1 MGLRGIRVDVQTV
14 AQQVEGSIG
23 VSSLPLNDGIEEEL
37 VVFPLVF
44 CG

>member
-1 MGLRGIRVDVQTV
+1 MGLRGIWVDVQAV
-14 AQQVEGSIG
+14 AQQVEGG
-23 VSSLPLNDGIEEEL
+23 VGMSLFPLNDGIEEEL